1 MADVRIYIVYN
12 KEVIQLPVNPP
23 EINVKNAGN
32 NQIVDIVKLG
42 EVNLLK
48 KPKLTE
54 FSFESFFPVVIAGLK
69 TLPPYIASE
78 TVQEPDYYVN
88 LFQKIKS
95 EMNPI
100 QFIISGYYS
109 DGAAF
114 NEFISVE
121 DFDHKLTSH
130 GDIDYTISMKIY
142 QPYNSKILDANGKVV
157 SKSREMTKVIPPTYE
172 IKKEGESLVD
182 IGKQQLGTGA
192 GFQNIADAN
201 KIFDPAKNLSQGTIL
216 RMPNLTNLAS
226 GLNNAARFIGINTNT
241 LTLNQ
246 IQQMVTG
253 GLNISSLAIMRLD
266 TIKSRA
272 LANFGNIPVSR
283 IRQMNLPAIITEGL
297 L

>member
-23 EINVKNAGN
+23 ELSVKNAGN
-32 NQIVDIVKLG
+32 NQTIDLVKLG

-54 FSFESFFPVVIAGLK
+54 FSFESFFPVVITGVK
-69 TLPPYIASE
+69 TLPPYVASE

-88 LFQKIKS
+88 LFQKIKN

-114 NEFISVE
+114 NEFVSVE
-121 DFDHKLTSH
+121 DFDHKLTAH
-130 GDIDYTISMKIY
+130 GDIDYTMSIKIY
-142 QPYNSKILDANGKVV
+142 QPYSSKILDAKGKVV
-157 SKSREMTKVIPPTYE
+157 SQSRVMTKVIPPTYTV
-172 IKKEGESLVD
+172 KKDGESLVN
-182 IGKQQLGTGA
+182 IGKQQLGTGS
-192 GFQNIADAN
+192 GFQNIANVN
-201 KIFDPAKNLSQGTIL
+201 KIFDPAKNLAKGTVL
-216 RMPNLTNLAS
+216 KMPSLTNLAS
-226 GLNNAARFIGINTNT
+226 GLNNAARFVGINTNT

-246 IQQMVTG
+246 IQQMATG
-253 GLNISSLAIMRLD
+253 GLSVSSLVTLKLD
-266 TIKSRA
+266 TIKNRA
-272 LANFGNIPVSR
+272 IVNFRNIPVSK
-283 IRQMNLPAIITEGL
+283 INEMNLPATITQGL